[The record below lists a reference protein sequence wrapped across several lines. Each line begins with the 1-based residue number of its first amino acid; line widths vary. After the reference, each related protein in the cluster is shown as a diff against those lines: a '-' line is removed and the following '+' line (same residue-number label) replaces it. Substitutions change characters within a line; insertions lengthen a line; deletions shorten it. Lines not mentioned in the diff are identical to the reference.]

1 MMNVTGWGKT
11 ADSAPNGTTAVL
23 RTVTVPII
31 SNQDCLASYG
41 ASLIT
46 NGTMCTSSSEGKG
59 TCNVINSFFLLIRFL
74 YI

>member
-1 MMNVTGWGKT
+1 MMNATGWGKT

-41 ASLIT
+41 ASLII
-46 NGTMCTSSSEGKG
+46 MEPCALVPVRAKEPAM
-59 TCNVINSFFLLIRFL
+59 
-74 YI
+74 